1 MLFAGLGGFGR
12 LATRLATWLAPHYK
26 SRCYLARMN
35 SKGYVSPSATVHHDE
50 LKLARNVYIGDR
62 TIIYQSKDGGPV
74 ELAEGVHLY
83 SDIIIETGDGGHI
96 IIGADT
102 HIQPRCQLS
111 AYKGYIQIGSRVDI
125 APNCFFY
132 PYNHAFAP
140 GSAIRYQPLIT
151 KGGIIIDDDSW
162 LGVGVI
168 VLDGVRIGK
177 GAVVGAGS
185 VVTHDVPDEAIAIG
199 APARIVKMR
208 GDQPKK
214 TKK

>member
-1 MLFAGLGGFGR
+1 
-12 LATRLATWLAPHYK
+12 
-26 SRCYLARMN
+26 MN
-35 SKGYVSPSATVHHDE
+35 SKGYVSPSATLHHGE
-50 LKLARNVYIGDR
+50 LRLARNVYIGDR
-62 TIIYQSKDGGPV
+62 AIIYQSRNGGPV

-96 IIGADT
+96 TIGADT

-125 APNCFFY
+125 APNCSFY

-151 KGGIIIDDDSW
+151 KGGIVIDDDSW

-199 APARIVKMR
+199 APARVVRMR
-208 GDQPKK
+208 DHYPKK
-214 TKK
+214 T